1 MMDASAPIVALS
13 VSNGPDLAR
22 FGHLERHMR
31 QVLSELLVGLL
42 RAGFRVG
49 YGGDLRRDGYTRE
62 LFEAVSAAYDR
73 NQLRPA
79 GRPAIVHYFALSS
92 WQSAKND
99 ELLQHLR
106 TLGKVAETRFVDA
119 AGDYDAVFGTYEGL
133 RKVSSDG
140 ETAGVTES
148 DLIAKLARRR
158 EASQGAGPS
167 ASLTAMRQT
176 MAKETI
182 LRVLASG
189 KVAGYSGRMPGI
201 VEEAL
206 LHAEAGRLLIPLGAF
221 GGAARDV
228 AITLGLLPE
237 DDRVRYAETGEDYYS
252 SLEELRELAERHAE
266 LLERAGVG
274 SALRVL
280 VMTDEPTAIAAGVV
294 RLAHLAA
301 RETEGR
307 RPIM

>member
-1 MMDASAPIVALS
+1 MTDASAPIVALS
-13 VSNGPDLAR
+13 VSDGPDLAR
-22 FGHLERHMR
+22 FGYLERHLR

-92 WQSAKND
+92 WRNAKDD

-158 EASQGAGPS
+158 ETSHRAEPS

-206 LHAEAGRLLIPLGAF
+206 LHAEAGRLVIPLGAF

-228 AITLGLLPE
+228 AIALGLLPE
-237 DDRVRYAETGEDYYS
+237 DARVEYVETKESYYP
-252 SLEELRELAERHAE
+252 SLEEIGRLAERHGELVRRAE
-266 LLERAGVG
+266 IDRKLD
-274 SALRVL
+274 VL
-280 VMTDEPTAIAAGVV
+280 VTADDPTAIAAGIV